1 MAISEH
7 ESANYHAITDAI
19 VSRRSKIKWLLK
31 IHNDNASK
39 YFDSLLSYEFRNEL
53 QEYAEEIK
61 ELEIL
66 LWKFELP
73 LPPEK
78 INPVGYEA

>member
-19 VSRRSKIKWLLK
+19 ISRRSKIRWLLK
-31 IHNDNASK
+31 IHDNKESD
-39 YFDSLLSYEFRNEL
+39 YLNNLLSYEYRNVIHEC
-53 QEYAEEIK
+53 AEEIK
-61 ELEIL
+61 ELEHL

-73 LPPEK
+73 GPPM
-78 INPVGYEA
+78 ITNQVGYEA

>member
-19 VSRRSKIKWLLK
+19 ISRRSKIRWLLK
-31 IHNDNASK
+31 IHDNKESD
-39 YFDSLLSYEFRNEL
+39 YLNNLLSYEYRNVI
-53 QEYAEEIK
+53 QECAEEIQL
-61 ELEIL
+61 LENIL
-66 LWKFELP
+66 LKFELP

-78 INPVGYEA
+78 TSQVGYEA